1 MCVTKKRQL
10 FVWGKGKQGRLGL
23 GAEDDVLIPTEIV
36 SLSNLRVVQVSAGE
50 SHSGAITQNGKVYM
64 WGNGSYGRLGTGF
77 EQQESSPVIIEDLNN
92 KEIVRISCG
101 ALHTFC
107 LSKDGYLYAFG
118 QNKYGKLGLNV
129 RKENTAFRSTHIRI
143 VPFKIEPTGPN
154 SRKMRI
160 VEEPDVAFK

>member
-77 EQQESSPVIIEDLNN
+77 E
-92 KEIVRISCG
+92 
-101 ALHTFC
+101 
-107 LSKDGYLYAFG
+107 
-118 QNKYGKLGLNV
+118 
-129 RKENTAFRSTHIRI
+129 
-143 VPFKIEPTGPN
+143 
-154 SRKMRI
+154 
-160 VEEPDVAFK
+160 